1 MAEHPGATGSP
12 PGGVASPAARLRS
25 LLALPA
31 YPEGDR
37 DRLVDAMKGAGILLV
52 VLGHGVLA
60 HDPRFGDNPLFV
72 FAFSFAM
79 PLFFFLSG
87 WVLPR
92 SLERPAGTWLIRQ
105 FRRLVVPFLA
115 WHGVYHAVRG
125 TYAAESLAGSY
136 LQLLHAPAVGLWFL
150 WVLFL
155 AGAVLFLVI
164 RGVRTAGWGKWEDA
178 AVVLAVFAVRL
189 VRTDWLAVPEVHQYL
204 VFYAAGFLAAK
215 HRAALLPWR
224 DRVLIPAAL
233 LFPLLVPF
241 WRQNELPRFYP
252 WLVDLLGAGGPARL
266 VASVYKDA
274 VAFAGIGATALVLRA
289 ASRLRLY
296 DGLGWLGTLT
306 LDVYVSHALFL
317 TGLGGGWM
325 LYLSSAGAGL
335 ILSLALSLLVL
346 RRWKPLRVLFLGLD
360 R

>member
-1 MAEHPGATGSP
+1 MAEHPGATGLP
-12 PGGVASPAARLRS
+12 AGGGASPAARFRS

-31 YPEGDR
+31 YPAGDR

-92 SLERPAGTWLIRQ
+92 SLDRPAGTWLMRQ
-105 FRRLVVPFLA
+105 VRRLVVPFLA

-125 TYAAESLAGSY
+125 TYDAESLAGSY
-136 LQLLHAPAVGLWFL
+136 LQLLHAPAIGLWFL

-155 AGAVLFLVI
+155 AGALLFLVI
-164 RGVRTAGWGKWEDA
+164 RGVRAAGWGKWEGA

-189 VRTDWLAVPEVHQYL
+189 VRTDWLGVPEVQHHMI
-204 VFYAAGFLAAK
+204 FYAAGFLAAK
-215 HRAALLPWR
+215 HRAALMPWR
-224 DRVLIPAAL
+224 DRVLVPAAL

-252 WLVDLLGAGGPARL
+252 WLADLLGAGGPARL
-266 VASVYKDA
+266 VASVYKDL
-274 VAFAGIGATALVLRA
+274 VAFAGIGATAFVLTRFAGQRA
-289 ASRLRLY
+289 FAMLCL
-296 DGLGWLGTLT
+296 LGTLT

-335 ILSLALSLLVL
+335 VLSLALSFLVL
-346 RRWKPLRVLFLGLD
+346 RHWKPLRVLFLGLD